1 MNADA
6 VGKASDCGHRTADS
20 GQHWRYLLHT
30 LCSVAREEEKESERE
45 TLRGPETLHKLGLSL
60 ANLCLMSVPRNEVVS
75 QANIIP
81 CLGGSDSVASSPELV
96 IYDLI
101 FL

>member
-1 MNADA
+1 MQSAKPA
-6 VGKASDCGHRTADS
+6 TVDS

-30 LCSVAREEEKESERE
+30 LCAVAREGERERE

>member
-1 MNADA
+1 MQSAKPA
-6 VGKASDCGHRTADS
+6 TADT
-20 GQHWRYLLHT
+20 GQRTT
-30 LCSVAREEEKESERE
+30 LEVLVAHSVFCRQRARESERE

>member
-6 VGKASDCGHRTADS
+6 VGKASDCGHQTVDS
-20 GQHWRYLLHT
+20 GLHWRYLLHT
-30 LCSVAREEEKESERE
+30 LCSVAREGERE

-81 CLGGSDSVASSPELV
+81 CLGGSVAAPSPELV

>member
-1 MNADA
+1 MQSAKPA
-6 VGKASDCGHRTADS
+6 TADTVQLTADNT
-20 GQHWRYLLHT
+20 GGTCCT
-30 LCSVAREEEKESERE
+30 LCVLSPERESERE

-81 CLGGSDSVASSPELV
+81 SDSVAPTLWLRRQSW
-96 IYDLI
+96 
-101 FL
+101 